1 MCVDEN
7 EDTIVLCLD
16 SLFCPSSPAC
26 SDAVSHE
33 WTMPKQPSSR
43 LQYCV
48 LCWCLAP
55 VRPGHDPKLDYWMCR
70 IKVQHWTQTWG
81 SDSEVIWNGLGRTI
95 MKGLKWTTLYL
106 RNNNVPWNT
115 HLFQMK
121 QYGSSLNIVICNEAY
136 NHRCNWKILM
146 TGGSMLILCFLLHYR
161 SNSCSTRTCAHVQ
174 QTQSNDLMFT
184 GFSGKT
190 HNTIQQNNIRHA
202 SPQRSL
208 DARRH
213 SSQYWKWSSI

>member
-95 MKGLKWTTLYL
+95 MKGLKWTTHTLGTIMYHGIHTCF
-106 RNNNVPWNT
+106 RWNNMAPVSI
-115 HLFQMK
+115 LSYVMK
-121 QYGSSLNIVICNEAY
+121 LIIIDATERYWWQVVACWFCVSCCIIEA
-136 NHRCNWKILM
+136 I
-146 TGGSMLILCFLLHYR
+146 
-161 SNSCSTRTCAHVQ
+161 AVQ
-174 QTQSNDLMFT
+174 QELAHMCS
-184 GFSGKT
+184 K
-190 HNTIQQNNIRHA
+190 
-202 SPQRSL
+202 
-208 DARRH
+208 RRAM
-213 SSQYWKWSSI
+213 I